1 MADLATL
8 SEHARGLHGVPA
20 QCVPC
25 HLKTLRHAAPAA
37 SLGLPPTLSS
47 PRPSTAREHAP
58 LAACEPHTRDCIHR
72 LLTRLTATDSPFL
85 APRTGSFAPRRC
97 LACAVFCP
105 TPQLHLVL
113 ARRPHL
119 LGPHRQHAGPLMVRL
134 WDTSCVL
141 KRVGCRNMHSAGL
154 EWRTRAAALC
164 GTLALLSPL
173 SSHLHLH
180 TRLWTNVFIIMLLVL
195 VLSEDKPVQAEVLMY
210 LYVFSILNDFINL
223 VIWGP
228 WDRETSTMRFSLTMA
243 SVNLIIKP
251 FLTPAVLELV
261 KRNGSSAGSVGMGGA
276 MGGGMGM
283 GGPMGGRG
291 GYNPIGGMG
300 GPPGGAPA
308 GGYPGPPG
316 PYSAGPYG
324 MAHGG
329 DDMNAI

>member
-1 MADLATL
+1 
-8 SEHARGLHGVPA
+8 
-20 QCVPC
+20 
-25 HLKTLRHAAPAA
+25 
-37 SLGLPPTLSS
+37 
-47 PRPSTAREHAP
+47 
-58 LAACEPHTRDCIHR
+58 
-72 LLTRLTATDSPFL
+72 
-85 APRTGSFAPRRC
+85 
-97 LACAVFCP
+97 
-105 TPQLHLVL
+105 
-113 ARRPHL
+113 
-119 LGPHRQHAGPLMVRL
+119 
-134 WDTSCVL
+134 
-141 KRVGCRNMHSAGL
+141 
-154 EWRTRAAALC
+154 
-164 GTLALLSPL
+164 
-173 SSHLHLH
+173 
-180 TRLWTNVFIIMLLVL
+180 
-195 VLSEDKPVQAEVLMY
+195 MY

-261 KRNGSSAGSVGMGGA
+261 KRNGSAAGSGGGG

-291 GYNPIGGMG
+291 GYNPIGGSGAQMM

>member
-1 MADLATL
+1 
-8 SEHARGLHGVPA
+8 
-20 QCVPC
+20 
-25 HLKTLRHAAPAA
+25 
-37 SLGLPPTLSS
+37 
-47 PRPSTAREHAP
+47 
-58 LAACEPHTRDCIHR
+58 
-72 LLTRLTATDSPFL
+72 
-85 APRTGSFAPRRC
+85 
-97 LACAVFCP
+97 
-105 TPQLHLVL
+105 
-113 ARRPHL
+113 
-119 LGPHRQHAGPLMVRL
+119 
-134 WDTSCVL
+134 
-141 KRVGCRNMHSAGL
+141 
-154 EWRTRAAALC
+154 
-164 GTLALLSPL
+164 
-173 SSHLHLH
+173 
-180 TRLWTNVFIIMLLVL
+180 VFIIMLLVF

-261 KRNGSSAGSVGMGGA
+261 KRNGSSAGSGG

-291 GYNPIGGMG
+291 GYNPIGGGGAMM

>member
-1 MADLATL
+1 M
-8 SEHARGLHGVPA
+8 
-20 QCVPC
+20 
-25 HLKTLRHAAPAA
+25 
-37 SLGLPPTLSS
+37 LGACRTCALPPPGAVCLHS
-47 PRPSTAREHAP
+47 
-58 LAACEPHTRDCIHR
+58 R
-72 LLTRLTATDSPFL
+72 LD
-85 APRTGSFAPRRC
+85 
-97 LACAVFCP
+97 
-105 TPQLHLVL
+105 
-113 ARRPHL
+113 
-119 LGPHRQHAGPLMVRL
+119 
-134 WDTSCVL
+134 
-141 KRVGCRNMHSAGL
+141 
-154 EWRTRAAALC
+154 
-164 GTLALLSPL
+164 TLA
-173 SSHLHLH
+173 
-180 TRLWTNVFIIMLLVL
+180 RLWTNVFIIMLLVL

-261 KRNGSSAGSVGMGGA
+261 KRNGSAAGSGGGG

-291 GYNPIGGMG
+291 GYNPIGGSGAQMM

>member
-47 PRPSTAREHAP
+47 PRPSTALEHAP
-58 LAACEPHTRDCIHR
+58 LAACEPHTRDCIYR

-141 KRVGCRNMHSAGL
+141 KRVGCRNMPVQGWSGEHEPL
-154 EWRTRAAALC
+154 RCAALWRCSRLSPHTFTCTPGC
-164 GTLALLSPL
+164 GRTCLLSCCWCWCCL
-173 SSHLHLH
+173 RISQC
-180 TRLWTNVFIIMLLVL
+180 R
-195 VLSEDKPVQAEVLMY
+195 
-210 LYVFSILNDFINL
+210 
-223 VIWGP
+223 
-228 WDRETSTMRFSLTMA
+228 RRC
-243 SVNLIIKP
+243 
-251 FLTPAVLELV
+251 
-261 KRNGSSAGSVGMGGA
+261 
-276 MGGGMGM
+276 
-283 GGPMGGRG
+283 
-291 GYNPIGGMG
+291 
-300 GPPGGAPA
+300 
-308 GGYPGPPG
+308 
-316 PYSAGPYG
+316 
-324 MAHGG
+324 
-329 DDMNAI
+329 